1 MVGSRATTMA
11 ELQVKLASFISTE
24 GRAAGLAFQPRPT
37 DVVITPYPKC
47 GTTWLQQMVHSLRT
61 GGDLDFDD
69 ISRVVPWIETAA
81 DLGLD
86 LEAEQRAQPRA
97 FKSHLPWTTV
107 PKGGRYLVAVR
118 DPRDA
123 LVSVHRFF
131 EGWFFEPGSIDV
143 ETLGR
148 ARFLEGRSYYEHL
161 VSWWEHRDDPE
172 VLLLAYEQM
181 LAAPE
186 ETVRRVAAFIGVEA
200 TDERLA
206 TALDE
211 SSLATM
217 RANENRYDD
226 CMMRAWSERNCDLPP
241 GSASG
246 KVGTGGIGSHRGELS
261 EAFLAELDATWRE
274 TIGVECGLDSYEA
287 LLAALAVHDES
298 VSLH

>member
-1 MVGSRATTMA
+1 VVASRASTLD
-11 ELQVKLASFISTE
+11 ELQAKLVRFVSAE
-24 GRAAGLAFQPRPT
+24 GRAAGLAFRPRPT
-37 DVVITPYPKC
+37 DVIIAPFPKC

-86 LEAEQRAQPRA
+86 LDAEQRAEPRA
-97 FKSHLPWTTV
+97 FKSHVSWTQV
-107 PKGGRYLVAVR
+107 PKGCRYLVAVR

-148 ARFLEGRSYYEHL
+148 ARFLESHDYYRHL
-161 VSWWEHRDDPE
+161 ASWWSHRDDPD
-172 VLLLAYEQM
+172 VLLLAYEHM

-186 ETVRRVAAFIGVEA
+186 DTVRRVAAFIGVDA
-200 TDERLA
+200 TDELLA
-206 TALDE
+206 TALDQ
-211 SSLATM
+211 SSIATM
-217 RANENRYDD
+217 RANHDKYDD
-226 CMMRAWSERNCDLPP
+226 LMMRALSERSCDLPAD
-241 GSASG
+241 SASS
-246 KVGTGGIGSHRGELS
+246 KVGTGGSGSHRGQLS

-274 TIGVECGLDSYEA
+274 TLGAEFGLDSYQA
-287 LLAALAVHDES
+287 LLDALPAP
-298 VSLH
+298 